1 MSENVSDLLSSLG
14 SELEQKFTSSGRI
27 ATFFEDC
34 ENLYLSIFLSFN
46 SDEKSLSVS
55 VKVETDGSCDD
66 LDEAEESINDYI
78 FDNGLTSGLIAI
90 FGDEGYEQIAI
101 EVNVSIEQI

>member
-1 MSENVSDLLSSLG
+1 MSENMSDLLSSLS
-14 SELEQKFTSSGRI
+14 SELEQKFTSNGRM

-34 ENLYLSIFLSFN
+34 ENLYLSIFLDFKN
-46 SDEKSLSVS
+46 DEKSLSVS

-66 LDEAEESINDYI
+66 FEEAEETINDYI

-90 FGDEGYEQIAI
+90 FGDEGYEEIAI